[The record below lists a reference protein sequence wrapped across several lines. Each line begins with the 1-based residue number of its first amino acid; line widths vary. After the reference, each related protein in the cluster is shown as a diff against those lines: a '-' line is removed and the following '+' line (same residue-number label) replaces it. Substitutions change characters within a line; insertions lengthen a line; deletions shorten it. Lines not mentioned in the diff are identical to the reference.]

1 MRRLWSL
8 APALTLAL
16 ALAGC
21 GDDLVTITGE
31 ATPAPPVD
39 RIARTD
45 EQGAAIHAIG
55 IYGLAEHDPAR
66 SAPRQDVEV
75 RLLQKDAR
83 PIRLALSAY
92 EPVNWIVTGPGA
104 AHVEAIYL
112 DGRARQKY
120 AGVPSDARVY
130 NRSGAPAPTAEWKE
144 KNMGPDRDIKPTGEP
159 EWGVDAGE
167 RTEERVECALT
178 QTGGLEDCDQGE
190 RFIAN
195 AEKLLGGRLSSFTGV
210 KYASAFEIASLPE
223 PGAHS
228 AAAE

>member
-1 MRRLWSL
+1 MRRLWPL
-8 APALTLAL
+8 VLAL

-21 GDDLVTITGE
+21 GGDDLVAVTTDASPEPEI
-31 ATPAPPVD
+31 D
-39 RIARTD
+39 RLVRTD
-45 EQGAAIHAIG
+45 GKGAAIHAIG
-55 IYGLAEHDPAR
+55 IYGLAAHDPAL
-66 SAPRQDVEV
+66 SAPRREVEV
-75 RLLQKDAR
+75 RLQQKDAR

-120 AGVPSDARVY
+120 AGVPLDARVY

-178 QTGGLEDCDQGE
+178 RTGGLEDCDHGE

-195 AEKLLGGRLSSFTGV
+195 AERLLDGRLSSFTGV
-210 KYASAFEIASLPE
+210 KYASAFAIASLPE
-223 PGAHS
+223 PGVQTE
-228 AAAE
+228 AAE